1 MEENGDGKPMDMNNQ
16 SEENDTTDSD
26 SSYDDRRRYFRID
39 DHIMLK
45 YRVVPSN
52 EVRSVS
58 ERLRA
63 PLPNAFSL
71 SSDFAE
77 LKQETVLLQRSI
89 ENSSPAVS
97 QYMAILD
104 KKLDMIAKVLL
115 IQNMGADE
123 HLWRKVN
130 LGAGGMSFDSHVEIP
145 VSSVLEIKLGLLP
158 SHAGLITVGK
168 VIRCSKKSEG
178 VTGFNVAVCFLHVRD
193 SDRELLVQHVL
204 WRQAQM
210 LRENRESSFKN

>member
-1 MEENGDGKPMDMNNQ
+1 MDEKGAREERQ
-16 SEENDTTDSD
+16 VLEAISYEEK
-26 SSYDDRRRYFRID
+26 RRYFRID

-45 YRVVPSN
+45 YRVIPSN
-52 EVRSVS
+52 EVQAVS
-58 ERLRA
+58 DRLRA

-77 LKQETVLLQRSI
+77 LKQESALLQRSV
-89 ENSSPAVS
+89 ENSSPAVA
-97 QYMAILD
+97 QYISMLD

-115 IQNMGADE
+115 VQNMGADE

-130 LGAGGMSFDSHVEIP
+130 LGAGGMAFDSHVEIP
-145 VSSVLEIKLGLLP
+145 VSSVLEVKMGLLP
-158 SHAGLITVGK
+158 SHAGLITIGK
-168 VIRCSKKSEG
+168 VIRCQKRREG
-178 VTGFNVAVCFLHVRD
+178 SGYNVAICFLHVRD

-210 LRENRESSFKN
+210 LRESRQADLKN

>member
-1 MEENGDGKPMDMNNQ
+1 MDVKD
-16 SEENDTTDSD
+16 EDD
-26 SSYDDRRRYFRID
+26 SYDDRRRYFRID

-45 YRVVPSN
+45 YRVIPSN
-52 EVRSVS
+52 EVQSVS

-77 LKQETVLLQRSI
+77 LKQESTILQRSI
-89 ENSSPAVS
+89 ESSSPAIS
-97 QYMAILD
+97 KYMGILD

-115 IQNMGADE
+115 IQNMGSDE
-123 HLWRKVN
+123 QLWRKVN
-130 LGAGGMSFDSHVEIP
+130 LGAGGMSFESHVDIP
-145 VSSVLEIKLGLLP
+145 AASMLEIKMGLLP

-168 VIRCSKKSEG
+168 VIRCQKKSDG
-178 VTGFNVAVCFLHVRD
+178 ISGYYVALCFLHVRD

-210 LRENRESSFKN
+210 LREHRETGLKN